1 MTHWTWLRVLA
12 WCSWMSVIA
21 ACGSSAKDSAKS
33 DASSCPDIDGTWN
46 VQMHC
51 GAALVGTKVT
61 VDQTAC
67 DVTTSGAFAGFTGKV
82 AADGTF
88 TLGGTSNGVSVNC
101 TGKATTTKITES
113 CMPSCD
119 VVLER

>member
-1 MTHWTWLRVLA
+1 
-12 WCSWMSVIA
+12 MSVIA

-33 DASSCPDIDGTWN
+33 DASSCPDIDGTWTI
-46 VQMHC
+46 QMHC

-101 TGKATTTKITES
+101 AGKATTTKITES